1 MSGDCCCQKHA
12 TTSRD
17 TWHWTFLFWI
27 ITWHDCRGES
37 ARPRAMQH
45 RMMTNYVNKSRV
57 LQCFLKIKLRKNH
70 GKCGWHCPETVSHA
84 AVYSGPVCVQWTE
97 GLSDVDTNKQTNKW
111 HGLLWVKTN
120 SFSRARNFVT
130 WTSALS
136 HDEVS
141 ATTAKCV
148 QFEDNGQRSD
158 PVWLSCICSW
168 NVKNYIQNS

>member
-84 AVYSGPVCVQWTE
+84 AVYSGPVRVQWTE
-97 GLSDVDTNKQTNKW
+97 GLSDVDTNKQTNDMD
-111 HGLLWVKTN
+111 
-120 SFSRARNFVT
+120 FSEWRQTLSREQET
-130 WTSALS
+130 LS
-136 HDEVS
+136 HERLLSHTMRYRRQQQSVYSLKTMDRD
-141 ATTAKCV
+141 
-148 QFEDNGQRSD
+148 QILSD
-158 PVWLSCICSW
+158 FHVF
-168 NVKNYIQNS
+168 VHGM